1 MWHYLIFQFCML
13 LSALACNSYIYITN
27 LHVITCMSYMSY
39 MVYIYRLNACNYLH
53 VRQQYINCILNAC
66 YLSNEL
72 ATHFPQ

>member
-39 MVYIYRLNACNYLH
+39 MVYIY
-53 VRQQYINCILNAC
+53 ID
-66 YLSNEL
+66 
-72 ATHFPQ
+72 